1 MFSCCSYTLASSL
14 YSLPH
19 LQDQFDVI
27 DFSDNDIKK
36 LDNFPQMQRLNALIV
51 NNNNVSRIGAGL
63 SEHLPKLTT
72 IVLTNN
78 KITHISEVE
87 KLSCCSKLESLSL
100 LDNPVA
106 LKPQYRLF
114 VIHKI
119 PSLKWLDFRKVQQSE
134 REESAK
140 FFKSPAGKAY
150 AAAAAQEAKLLS
162 EGGGAG
168 GATAPSLTDEQKAL
182 VKRAIEQ
189 ATSRDEID
197 NIERQLKVSS
207 SSTILC
213 YY

>member
-1 MFSCCSYTLASSL
+1 MLACCSYTLPSSL
-14 YSLPH
+14 FSLTH